1 MFAER
6 DAGGGVEQDAD
17 FLDELMLVVDPGL
30 VCAGGEGFDGFAA
43 YAGDGIVGDEG
54 EKRLPLERCCIK
66 VLDWIG
72 SGVE

>member
-1 MFAER
+1 
-6 DAGGGVEQDAD
+6 
-17 FLDELMLVVDPGL
+17 MLVVDPGL

-54 EKRLPLERCCIK
+54 EERLPLERCCIK
-66 VLDWIG
+66 MLDWIG